1 MSTLFS
7 SLKRIVFVGGEQI
20 HSPKISGKKESRMW
34 QSQWLCSE
42 PADCHLGLGQM
53 LRIWACL
60 KSRALPACCR
70 PETTRG
76 ELCAAPHL
84 PRGGTHQR
92 SRRKGFQNIHQLDH
106 GVRIHS
112 FWMLDLH
119 VPFQWFGS
127 IKSGAIPCILLWP
140 FTFFS
145 SICSQDSG
153 QGMHLSGCQ
162 EPGRDKVTFPPSCSS
177 QEGVRGEPSALSNFW
192 AEDAVL
198 PRRPAHRV
206 FLES

>member
-1 MSTLFS
+1 MLHHLGQAASYSCQLGFIAGKNPLHVSTLFS

-20 HSPKISGKKESRMW
+20 HSPKISGKKGSRMW

-42 PADCHLGLGQM
+42 PAGCHLGLGQM

-84 PRGGTHQR
+84 LRGGTHQR

-112 FWMLDLH
+112 LWMWDLH
-119 VPFQWFGS
+119 LFPLPVVWLHKIWSHPQHLAVAVHIFQFHLQSGFRAGNAPFWLP
-127 IKSGAIPCILLWP
+127 GAR
-140 FTFFS
+140 
-145 SICSQDSG
+145 QG
-153 QGMHLSGCQ
+153 QGHFS
-162 EPGRDKVTFPPSCSS
+162 TFM
-177 QEGVRGEPSALSNFW
+177 
-192 AEDAVL
+192 
-198 PRRPAHRV
+198 
-206 FLES
+206 